1 VEITRGRGDA
11 VPALIG
17 VRLPNPPLI
26 TRADVYAR
34 TFPRAGGYVTRTN
47 VRNDNLN
54 MNLLR
59 ARD

>member
-1 VEITRGRGDA
+1 MFTRGRFLA
-11 VPALIG
+11 H
-17 VRLPNPPLI
+17 
-26 TRADVYAR
+26 
-34 TFPRAGGYVTRTN
+34 YVTRTN